1 MTSRA
6 QAQYL
11 RIFDN
16 SGTYLRWQ
24 GYYINQTVTWDSAS
38 WAYHPFTAN
47 GIVSGA
53 GSGNDITVEVP
64 ATNQA
69 VAAFTA
75 ALNNNRLCEIEIY
88 EFDSIIGQSA
98 PPASQTLIGSV
109 TGEVV
114 RIGGSFVNW
123 TITIGS
129 SLAPVGA
136 QVPPRKF
143 TNLLIGSP
151 MKL

>member
-11 RIFDN
+11 RIFDD

-24 GYYINQTVTWDSAS
+24 GYYINQTVTWNTAS
-38 WAYHPFTAN
+38 WVYHPFTAN

-69 VAAFTA
+69 VAAFTT

-114 RIGGSFVNW
+114 RVGGSFVNW